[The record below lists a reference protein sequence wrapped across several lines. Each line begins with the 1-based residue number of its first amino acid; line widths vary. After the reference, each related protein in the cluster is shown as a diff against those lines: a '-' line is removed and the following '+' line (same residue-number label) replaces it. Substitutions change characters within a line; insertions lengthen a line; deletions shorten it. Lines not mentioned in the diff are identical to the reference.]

1 MREITVAIAG
11 NPNSGKTT
19 IFNALTGSRQHVGNY
34 AGVTVEKKEGTA
46 ERNGVRFKLID
57 LPGTYSLSANSPEE
71 VVARDYLVK
80 EKPDVVVH
88 VVDASNLD
96 RNLYLTTQ
104 LMELG
109 LRLVVALNMVDI
121 AEKRGISFDLDALSR
136 HLKAPVTPT
145 VGNRARG
152 VDGILAAAAGI
163 MDAPPPVYAAI
174 PPPDGFAAL
183 ADDIDAALSGPDRAL
198 ADEYPPKW
206 LAARLLENDPD
217 IAGRIADH
225 ALLVKIGEFRADF
238 EKRHH
243 SPPEI
248 RATEAKFGWTA
259 GLTAEVVRR
268 GEKARSELSDKVDAI
283 LLNRYLGLPI
293 FLGLMY
299 LMFQLV
305 FTLAEKPMEWIER
318 LFAAVGTSA
327 AHLWPRAADSPLR
340 DLLVDGVIGGV
351 GGVLVFLPN
360 ILLLF
365 LAIAFLEGTGYMA
378 RAAFIMDAYMH
389 RIGLH
394 GKSFIP
400 MLLGFGC
407 NVPAIMGTRTLEN
420 RRDRFTT
427 IMVIPFMSCGA
438 RLPIYTLIIPA
449 FFPDALHAWM
459 LWLVYVIGILF
470 AVFGAKLLRSTVF
483 KGDAES
489 FVIELPPYR
498 MPTLRTVLLL
508 MWDRGGEYCKKA
520 GTIVL
525 TVSIILWAMTVYPKK
540 EAMERDYAAER
551 VAARAA
557 FDAGA
562 AAIGAA
568 AGLGEGGRLLAD
580 WTNAR
585 EALLTAEGEYWD
597 DEQGYKDAVTQFA
610 FDATALYSRPGGE
623 ALKSFTETV
632 DAIAVIRAEYE
643 EAVGE
648 DADEG
653 SLAQRNAAIARDAAM
668 ADLPADPAVVK
679 AALAYREEVDAA
691 YRGTLSEID
700 NAEAAERLAYSASG
714 RVGSFLEP
722 VLRPLGFDWR
732 IGTAIIGSFAA
743 KEVFVAQMGIVYSV
757 GAADEESASLRDKL
771 RQHYAPLQ
779 AFCMM
784 IYCLLS
790 MPCVVTI
797 AVTRRETGGWTYAVA
812 MMVGLTFVAYVTT
825 FIIFQAGTLL
835 GIGV

>member
-46 ERNGVRFKLID
+46 ELDGVRFTLID

-71 VVARDYLVK
+71 VVARDFLMK
-80 EKPDVVVH
+80 EKPDAVVH

-96 RNLYLTTQ
+96 RNLYLSTQ

-109 LRLVVALNMVDI
+109 VRLVVALNMVDV
-121 AEKRGISFDLDALSR
+121 AEKRGLTFDLEALSG
-136 HLKAPVTPT
+136 HLKAPVVPT
-145 VGNRARG
+145 VGNRSRG
-152 VDGILAAAAGI
+152 VDGILKAVTDV
-163 MDAPPPVYAAI
+163 MDAPPPRYAVI
-174 PPPDGFAAL
+174 PKPEGFAAL
-183 ADDIDAALSGPDRAL
+183 ADEIDAALSGSDRAL

-206 LAARLLENDPD
+206 AAARLLENDPD
-217 IAGRIADH
+217 ITGRIGDH
-225 ALLVKIGEFRADF
+225 ALLVKIGEIRADF
-238 EKRHH
+238 EKRYKN
-243 SPPEI
+243 PPEI

-259 GLTAEVVRR
+259 GLTAEVMRR
-268 GEKARSELSDKVDAI
+268 GKTSRSEMSDKVDAI

-305 FTLAEKPMEWIER
+305 FTLAEKPMEWIEA
-318 LFAAVGTSA
+318 LFGVLGTSV
-327 AHLWPRAADSPLR
+327 AHLWPRAAESPLR

-438 RLPIYTLIIPA
+438 RLPIYTLIIPV
-449 FFPDALHAWM
+449 FFPEALQAWM
-459 LWLVYVIGILF
+459 LWLVYVIGIVF
-470 AVFGAKLLRSTVF
+470 AILGAKLLRSTVF

-508 MWDRGGEYCKKA
+508 MWDRAGSRRILQKGRHHRPYRFHHPLGHDRLPEEGAHGARLRVGTRRCPGGFRCRR
-520 GTIVL
+520 GRNRRG
-525 TVSIILWAMTVYPKK
+525 SGDWG
-540 EAMERDYAAER
+540 
-551 VAARAA
+551 
-557 FDAGA
+557 AGA
-562 AAIGAA
+562 ASR
-568 AGLGEGGRLLAD
+568 RL
-580 WTNAR
+580 
-585 EALLTAEGEYWD
+585 
-597 DEQGYKDAVTQFA
+597 DEC
-610 FDATALYSRPGGE
+610 P
-623 ALKSFTETV
+623 
-632 DAIAVIRAEYE
+632 
-643 EAVGE
+643 
-648 DADEG
+648 
-653 SLAQRNAAIARDAAM
+653 
-668 ADLPADPAVVK
+668 
-679 AALAYREEVDAA
+679 
-691 YRGTLSEID
+691 
-700 NAEAAERLAYSASG
+700 
-714 RVGSFLEP
+714 
-722 VLRPLGFDWR
+722 
-732 IGTAIIGSFAA
+732 
-743 KEVFVAQMGIVYSV
+743 
-757 GAADEESASLRDKL
+757 
-771 RQHYAPLQ
+771 
-779 AFCMM
+779 
-784 IYCLLS
+784 
-790 MPCVVTI
+790 
-797 AVTRRETGGWTYAVA
+797 
-812 MMVGLTFVAYVTT
+812 
-825 FIIFQAGTLL
+825 
-835 GIGV
+835 